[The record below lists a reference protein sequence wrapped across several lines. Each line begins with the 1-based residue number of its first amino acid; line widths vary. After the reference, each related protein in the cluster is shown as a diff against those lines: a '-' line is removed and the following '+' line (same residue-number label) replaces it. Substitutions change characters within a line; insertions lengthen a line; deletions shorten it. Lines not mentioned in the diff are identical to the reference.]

1 MKLRN
6 YIILTKEDIAV
17 RTKGEGAIDALV
29 NYAYF
34 IRLWK
39 ISQNLCEKTL
49 KILSVEEAVAF
60 LNAHVIDSAD
70 SVKAVYGNYDTIYE
84 EDRR

>member
-1 MKLRN
+1 MKMRN

-17 RTKGEGAIDALV
+17 RTAGETAIDALV

-34 IRLWK
+34 IQLWK
-39 ISQNLCEKTL
+39 ISKNLCEKTL
-49 KILSVEEAVAF
+49 KILSIEEAVAF
-60 LNAHVIDSAD
+60 LNAHVVDNAD
-70 SVKAVYGNYDTIYE
+70 SVKAVYGNYDIVYE